1 MKKLGLFR
9 RVRPCGGGGLF
20 RLEIPGAISGAL
32 SGPIRAVMMT
42 TLLAV
47 VVAGGVDA
55 QQDDDKA
62 PLYMPPLMTD
72 TLFDLE
78 QIFMTEGGK
87 VQLVEALTAVAVQV
101 DCPPLARSRALGIA
115 LRLDPIYR
123 PAFTANIMLKQ
134 GREPS
139 LEEVKFSS
147 FEASAAGL
155 GEFAG
160 DLRAHDQAGD
170 TNYLLAAY
178 LLDLAFT
185 LDPTNVDYAYDAKV
199 LARAG
204 SKADWLPVTGTWNGT
219 SEIPA
224 AGSVNAVAGKDDAED
239 GEVEMTTPLSDSGSD
254 SDTPELPRLQALVK
268 GLLVRP
274 LEANRFA
281 GKASQMNATAT
292 PFRSRREMK
301 VGFNQSVGDSMH
313 SALGEVIKYLRLR
326 HDELPQNYK
335 VEIAFEEQYIPK
347 DGPSAAVACAL
358 LLESMIK
365 DLELDDEFAVTGDLN
380 ADGTVQPVGGITG
393 KLRGAAARDCNVV
406 AIPVKNARVISDML
420 IMEGPRQL
428 TRIQIFSLKN
438 FDQALALGVRHE
450 LRSEDIRTSIETF
463 EEVRKLL
470 NQPNGMRYLKN
481 SHVQARLREC
491 VKLTPNHLSA
501 RNLLL
506 ASVGR
511 TPERLSLSGSL
522 EYIDRSAEP
531 LLRVLRQGSF
541 DKRGGLEED
550 EFADSA
556 SALRRIRTKLDMRV
570 VKICDSIIE
579 YSQHLRTFVNDRPT
593 SYNGMNDLIDKI
605 NAAGRNISR
614 EYDDLESRVDVQEEL
629 MR

>member
-1 MKKLGLFR
+1 M
-9 RVRPCGGGGLF
+9 V
-20 RLEIPGAISGAL
+20 IGAL
-32 SGPIRAVMMT
+32 LFCI
-42 TLLAV
+42 
-47 VVAGGVDA
+47 VADGGNAQTGDA
-55 QQDDDKA
+55 A
-62 PLYMPPLMTD
+62 ETPLYMPPIMTD
-72 TLFDLE
+72 ALFDLE
-78 QIFMTEGGK
+78 QVFLEDGGK
-87 VQLVEALTAVAVQV
+87 VQLVEVLTGAAVQE

-123 PAFTANIMLKQ
+123 PAFSANILLKQ
-134 GREPS
+134 GRAAPTDDAE
-139 LEEVKFSS
+139 FSS
-147 FEASAAGL
+147 FKESAAQL
-155 GEFAG
+155 GGIAG
-160 DLRAHDQAGD
+160 DLRAHAQAGD
-170 TNYLLAAY
+170 TNFLLAAY

-185 LDPTNVDYAYDAKV
+185 LDPSNVDYAYDAKV

-204 SKADWLPVTGTWNGT
+204 SKADWLPITGTWDGK
-219 SEIPA
+219 SEIPVP
-224 AGSVNAVAGKDDAED
+224 GSVNAVASKGDDKEEE
-239 GEVEMTTPLSDSGSD
+239 EVAMTTPLSGST
-254 SDTPELPRLQALVK
+254 SDPETPELLRKQALIK

-292 PFRSRREMK
+292 PFRSKKEMK
-301 VGFNQSVGDSMH
+301 VDFNQSVGDSMH

-326 HDELPQNYK
+326 HDVLPHNYK

-365 DLELDDEFAVTGDLN
+365 DLELDDKFAVTGDMN

-420 IMEGPRQL
+420 IMEGPAPL

-450 LRSEDIRTSIETF
+450 LRSEDVRTSIEKF

-470 NQPNGMRYLKN
+470 TQPNGMRYLKN

-501 RNLLL
+501 RHLLL

-541 DKRGGLEED
+541 EKRGGLEED
-550 EFADSA
+550 EFADAA
-556 SALRRIRTKLDMRV
+556 SALRRIRTKLDKRV
-570 VKICDSIIE
+570 VKICDSIVE
-579 YSQHLRTFVNDRPT
+579 YSQHLRTYVNDRPT
-593 SYNGMNDLIDKI
+593 SYNGMNDLIGKI
-605 NAAGRNISR
+605 NTAGRTITR

>member
-1 MKKLGLFR
+1 M
-9 RVRPCGGGGLF
+9 
-20 RLEIPGAISGAL
+20 
-32 SGPIRAVMMT
+32 
-42 TLLAV
+42 
-47 VVAGGVDA
+47 
-55 QQDDDKA
+55 
-62 PLYMPPLMTD
+62 
-72 TLFDLE
+72 
-78 QIFMTEGGK
+78 
-87 VQLVEALTAVAVQV
+87 
-101 DCPPLARSRALGIA
+101 
-115 LRLDPIYR
+115 
-123 PAFTANIMLKQ
+123 
-134 GREPS
+134 
-139 LEEVKFSS
+139 
-147 FEASAAGL
+147 
-155 GEFAG
+155 
-160 DLRAHDQAGD
+160 
-170 TNYLLAAY
+170 
-178 LLDLAFT
+178 
-185 LDPTNVDYAYDAKV
+185 
-199 LARAG
+199 
-204 SKADWLPVTGTWNGT
+204 
-219 SEIPA
+219 
-224 AGSVNAVAGKDDAED
+224 
-239 GEVEMTTPLSDSGSD
+239 
-254 SDTPELPRLQALVK
+254 QALVK

-292 PFRSRREMK
+292 PFRSMREMK
-301 VGFNQSVGDSMH
+301 VSFNQSVGTSMS

-326 HDELPQNYK
+326 HDVLPHNYK

-365 DLELDDEFAVTGDLN
+365 DLELDTKFAVTGDLN

-420 IMEGPRQL
+420 IMEGPLPL

-438 FDQALALGVRHE
+438 FDQALALGIRHE
-450 LRSEDIRTSIETF
+450 LRSEDVRTSIETF

-470 NQPNGMRYLKN
+470 IQPNGMRYLKN
-481 SHVQARLREC
+481 SHVQSRLREC

-501 RNLLL
+501 RHLLL
-506 ASVGR
+506 ASVGQ

-531 LLRVLRQGSF
+531 LLRVLRQGNF

-556 SALRRIRTKLDMRV
+556 SALRRIRTKLDTRV
-570 VKICDSIIE
+570 IKICDSIVE

-605 NAAGRNISR
+605 NTAGRTITR

>member
-1 MKKLGLFR
+1 MLWSRILFKR
-9 RVRPCGGGGLF
+9 GGVIF
-20 RLEIPGAISGAL
+20 SRISAL
-32 SGPIRAVMMT
+32 TFTALLVVM
-42 TLLAV
+42 
-47 VVAGGVDA
+47 VAAEVDA
-55 QQDDDKA
+55 QTDDDA
-62 PLYMPPLMTD
+62 ETPPYMPPMMTD
-72 TLFDLE
+72 ILFDLE
-78 QIFMTEGGK
+78 QVFMDDGGK
-87 VQLVEALTAVAVQV
+87 VELVEVLTAAAVQV

-123 PAFTANIMLKQ
+123 PAFSANIMLKQ
-134 GREPS
+134 GRTAS
-139 LEEVKFSS
+139 LEDVEFSS
-147 FEASAAGL
+147 FEESAAQL
-155 GEFAG
+155 GGIAG
-160 DLRAHDQAGD
+160 DLRAHNQAGD
-170 TNYLLAAY
+170 TNFLLAAY

-204 SKADWLPVTGTWNGT
+204 SQADWLPITGTWDGK
-219 SEIPA
+219 SEVPA
-224 AGSVNAVAGKDDAED
+224 PGSVNAVASKGDDE
-239 GEVEMTTPLSDSGSD
+239 EEEIEMTAPLSGSTSD
-254 SDTPELPRLQALVK
+254 SDTPELPRMQALVK

-292 PFRSRREMK
+292 PFRSRKEMK
-301 VGFNQSVGDSMH
+301 VGFNQSVGSDMH

-326 HDELPQNYK
+326 HEALPHNYK

-365 DLELDDEFAVTGDLN
+365 DLELDDEFAVTGDMN

-406 AIPVKNARVISDML
+406 AIPAQNARVISDML
-420 IMEGPRQL
+420 IMEGPAPL

-450 LRSEDIRTSIETF
+450 LRSEDIRSSIETF

-470 NQPNGMRYLKN
+470 IQPNGMRYLKN

-491 VKLTPNHLSA
+491 LELTPNHLSA
-501 RNLLL
+501 RHLLM
-506 ASVGR
+506 ASVGK
-511 TPERLSLSGSL
+511 TPKRLSLSGSL
-522 EYIDRSAEP
+522 EYVDRSAEP

-556 SALRRIRTKLDMRV
+556 SALRRIRTKLDTRV
-570 VKICDSIIE
+570 VKICDSIVE
-579 YSQHLRTFVNDRPT
+579 YSEHLRTYVNDRPT
-593 SYNGMNDLIDKI
+593 SYNGMNDLIDRI
-605 NAAGRNISR
+605 NAAGRNITR